1 MNALCGA
8 EMRKRGRHRC
18 RMHRYIYIYIPTR
31 KYNRTTGPARVDLDY
46 GVWNAKDRWH
56 MQEQVPRHIFP
67 RGAYRNDGLFLY
79 WNTGATGFF
88 PEKEKKAIKSSGPLG

>member
-1 MNALCGA
+1 MAVKSSDLAEAEIMSALCGA

-46 GVWNAKDRWH
+46 GVWNAKDQYRPKRKKEGGWH

-67 RGAYRNDGLFLY
+67 RGAYRNDGLF
-79 WNTGATGFF
+79 
-88 PEKEKKAIKSSGPLG
+88 